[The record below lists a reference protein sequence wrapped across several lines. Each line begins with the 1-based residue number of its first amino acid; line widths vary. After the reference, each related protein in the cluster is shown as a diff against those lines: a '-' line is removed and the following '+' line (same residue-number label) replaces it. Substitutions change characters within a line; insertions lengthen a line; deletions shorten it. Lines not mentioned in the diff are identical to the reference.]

1 MNKKNT
7 FKIRPAG
14 RHLLTIGEDLI
25 QDAYAAVIE
34 LVKNAYDADSPD
46 VRISIN
52 KKKDNNEY
60 TIVIL
65 DHGHGMTL
73 ETVKN
78 RWLVPSTPDKK
89 ERRISPS
96 GRVMQGSK
104 GIGRYASAI
113 LGDNLELITITAKG
127 EKNVISINWSDFNKA
142 EYLDDVPVIVETV
155 SSKEKSG
162 TKLTITGNSLIWDK
176 DRFDKLRFELK
187 KLIPPIKIKS
197 KDEKFLIYL
206 NITGFNDYN
215 NIKEKIEPF
224 PIMDFFD
231 YRISG
236 HINTRGKGSLVYSS
250 QKARNIADE
259 EIQIDLGQPTK
270 CGKLD
275 FDIRAYDRD
284 KESIESLINRGLTD
298 SDKNY
303 LSNQEAR
310 KVLNDYNGIGVYR
323 NGFRIRPLGDAE
335 FDWLKLNKRRVQN
348 PSRCIG
354 SDQFIGYVFIESEEK
369 SGLIEKSARDGL
381 KVNTSYDAL
390 IEATISVIAKLEEKR
405 FKFRKDTGL
414 GRTGRNINKRLDA
427 LYFNEELRK
436 EIITQLKKHRLK
448 NEILDEIGNTFDN
461 DADKKAKLA
470 DEIRDAVGIY
480 QGQATLGKIINVI
493 LHEGRRPLN
502 FFKNQIPNLQFW
514 YNTLLK
520 SKNTGDYKEFLS
532 IADSFGLNAE
542 ILVTLFSRIDPLAM
556 GKRARKNILNLKEAI
571 VKNFSIFNNEMKAAN
586 IRFTI
591 SGPDDFKYQAWQ
603 QDIYAIFTNLIDN
616 SIYWIKEKKC
626 KKRNISVNIVLNGG
640 DLSYIDYR
648 DSGPGIEPDLIADEI
663 IFEPD
668 FSTKPNGTGLGL
680 AIAGEAAL
688 RNNLELKVY
697 ESDQGA
703 YFRLQLKQNTEAKK

>member
-1 MNKKNT
+1 
-7 FKIRPAG
+7 
-14 RHLLTIGEDLI
+14 
-25 QDAYAAVIE
+25 
-34 LVKNAYDADSPD
+34 
-46 VRISIN
+46 
-52 KKKDNNEY
+52 
-60 TIVIL
+60 
-65 DHGHGMTL
+65 MTS
-73 ETVKN
+73 E
-78 RWLVPSTPDKK
+78 
-89 ERRISPS
+89 
-96 GRVMQGSK
+96 
-104 GIGRYASAI
+104 
-113 LGDNLELITITAKG
+113 
-127 EKNVISINWSDFNKA
+127 EKA
-142 EYLDDVPVIVETV
+142 
-155 SSKEKSG
+155 G
-162 TKLTITGNSLIWDK
+162 TKLTITGNSSVWSK

-187 KLIPPIKIKS
+187 KLTPPVKIKS

-206 NITGFNDYN
+206 NITDFDDYN
-215 NIKEKIEPF
+215 NIKENIKPF

-259 EIQIDLGQPTK
+259 KMRIDLGSTM

-284 KESIESLINRGLTD
+284 KESIESLISRGLTD

-303 LSNQEAR
+303 LSKREAR
-310 KVLNDYNGIGVYR
+310 KVLDEYNGIGVYR

-354 SDQFIGYVFIESEEK
+354 SDQLIGYVFIESEEN

-381 KVNTSYDAL
+381 KVNTAYDAL

-405 FKFRKDTGL
+405 FKFRKYLGL
-414 GRTGRNINKRLDA
+414 VRTGININKKLDT
-427 LYFNEELRK
+427 LYLNEELQK
-436 EIITQLKKHRLK
+436 NIVNQLKKHGLK
-448 NEILDEIGNTFDN
+448 NEIIEEVSSTFEK
-461 DADKKAKLA
+461 DAEKKVKIAE
-470 DEIRDAVGIY
+470 EIRDAVGIY

-502 FFKNQIPNLQFW
+502 FFKNQIPNLQYW
-514 YNTLLK
+514 YNVLLESGK
-520 SKNTGDYKEFLS
+520 PEDYKEFLS
-532 IADSFGLNAE
+532 IADSVGLNAE
-542 ILVTLFSRIDPLAM
+542 VLVTLFGRIDPLAI
-556 GKRARKNILNLKEAI
+556 GKRTKKDTINLKEAI

-586 IRFTI
+586 IHFI
-591 SGPDDFKYQAWQ
+591 INGSDDFKYQAWQ

-616 SIYWIKEKKC
+616 SIYWLKEKKSR
-626 KKRNISVNIVLNGG
+626 KRDISVNIVLN
-640 DLSYIDYR
+640 DDELSYIDYQ
-648 DSGPGIEPDLIADEI
+648 DSGPGIEPDLIFNEI

-697 ESDQGA
+697 ESDRGA
-703 YFRLQLKQNTEAKK
+703 YFRLQQKQNTEAKK